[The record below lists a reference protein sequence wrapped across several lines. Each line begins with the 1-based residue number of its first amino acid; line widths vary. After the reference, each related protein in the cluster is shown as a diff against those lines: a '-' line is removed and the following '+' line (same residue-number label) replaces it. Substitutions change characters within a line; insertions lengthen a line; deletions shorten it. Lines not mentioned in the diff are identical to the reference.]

1 MSASSRLSLA
11 LSSGEVTLPEAGRIA
26 VFAPREGMDLSAL
39 PADLCHVITTFKP
52 DRDHFAGQ
60 GFACAREPEGRYAAS
75 VVCLP
80 RAKALGQ
87 ALVAEAVSVTDGL
100 VIVDGAKTDGVES
113 LLKACRKRAEVSPAL
128 SKAHGKLFHFT
139 AGPGADAAFEDWARA
154 VPQEIE
160 GGFVTMAGIFS
171 ADGIDPASALLAD
184 HLPEKLGKRV
194 ADLGAGWGYLS
205 ARALSRESIAEIHL
219 VEADSAALDCAR
231 RNVLDPRARLHWED
245 VARWQPEEPLD
256 TVITNPPFHVG
267 RTPDPEIGLGFIR
280 AAARVL
286 SPRGQLFLVANRHLP
301 YESEMGRQFGEVK
314 EIGGDTRFKL
324 LHGVR
329 PVRRPG

>member
-1 MSASSRLSLA
+1 MSASSRLSTA
-11 LSSGEVTLPEAGRIA
+11 LESGDVTLPEAGRIA

-60 GFACAREPEGRYAAS
+60 GFACGKEPDGRYAAS

-87 ALVAEAVSVTDGL
+87 ALVAEAASVTDGP

-113 LLKACRKRAEVSPAL
+113 ILKACRKRADVSPAL
-128 SKAHGKLFHFT
+128 SKSHGKLFHFP
-139 AGPGADAAFEDWARA
+139 ASAAFEDWARGA
-154 VPQEIE
+154 PQEIE
-160 GGFVTMAGIFS
+160 GGFVTMPGIFS

-184 HLPEKLGKRV
+184 HLPDKLGRRV

-205 ARALSRESIAEIHL
+205 ARALSRESIEEIHL
-219 VEADSAALDCAR
+219 VEADFAALDCAR
-231 RNVLDPRARLHWED
+231 RNVLDARAHLHWED
-245 VARWQPEEPLD
+245 ATRWQPEEPLD
-256 TVITNPPFHVG
+256 TVIANPPFHTG
-267 RTPDPEIGLGFIR
+267 RNPDPGLGLDFIR

-301 YESEMGRQFGEVK
+301 YETEMARQFGEVK
-314 EIGGDTRFKL
+314 EMGGDNRFKL

-329 PVRRPG
+329 PARRPG